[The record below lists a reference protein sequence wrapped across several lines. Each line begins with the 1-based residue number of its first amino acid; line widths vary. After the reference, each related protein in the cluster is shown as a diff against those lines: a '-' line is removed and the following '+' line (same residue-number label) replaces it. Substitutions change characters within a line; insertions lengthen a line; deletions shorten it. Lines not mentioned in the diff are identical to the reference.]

1 MRILPFLCV
10 LLLAGCMKT
19 SDLAYGSRYHLADI
33 GLLNQHRIER
43 AHNLKIERDA
53 LIYIVQ
59 SHFPPVD
66 RDPYEVE
73 PNILALE
80 TYKAFVEY
88 FPRMRRSAEPLGL
101 DEAFVAA
108 AGEQADYLL
117 YVRLAQAEDRKI
129 VDKATVQLML
139 YDYSRAYLLDNAHIP
154 IRSGVLVSKENRPE
168 DFLRQPML
176 DYARRLQGLGGYPH

>member
-1 MRILPFLCV
+1 MPVLFLF
-10 LLLAGCMKT
+10 LLVLAGCMKT
-19 SDLAYGSRYHLADI
+19 SDLAYEGRYQLADA

-43 AHNLKIERDA
+43 AHNIRVERDA

-66 RDPYEVE
+66 RASGEVE

-80 TYKAFVEY
+80 TYNAFVEY
-88 FPRMRRSAEPLGL
+88 FPRMRRSEFPLGL

-108 AGEQADYLL
+108 GREQADYLL
-117 YVRLAQAEDRKI
+117 YVRLAQAGDGKLVDRAVI
-129 VDKATVQLML
+129 QFML
-139 YDYSRAYLLDNAHIP
+139 YDRTHSYLLDNAHIP
-154 IRSGVLVSKENRPE
+154 VRSGLLTSKNSRPE

-176 DYARRLQGLGGYPH
+176 DYARRLQGLGGHPR

>member
-1 MRILPFLCV
+1 MPAI
-10 LLLAGCMKT
+10 LLLVFFLTGCMKT
-19 SDLAYGSRYHLADI
+19 SDLTYEGRYHLADA
-33 GLLNQHRIER
+33 GLLNKHHIER
-43 AHNLKIERDA
+43 SHNVRVERDA

-66 RDPYEVE
+66 RSPDEVQ

-88 FPRMRRSAEPLGL
+88 FPRMRRSPEPLGL

-108 AGEQADYLL
+108 EQERADYLL
-117 YVRLAQAEDRKI
+117 YVRMAQAEDRKLMDRAVI
-129 VDKATVQLML
+129 QFML
-139 YDYSRAYLLDNAHIP
+139 YDRSRKYLLDNAHIP
-154 IRSGVLVSKENRPE
+154 VRGGLFTSRNNRPE